1 MRNKTKIIN
10 AFKQNGSRIK
20 RLRKPERSDV
30 DEALLKWFKQQRS
43 DNVPVSGPLLMVKA
57 EEFAKKLKDEEFV
70 CGAGWTDKFK
80 LRHNITFGKV
90 SGAARGVNTETT
102 TEWLTAVWPSIR
114 KGYADKDIFNADETG
129 IFFRLTPDRTLKFKG
144 EKSVGG
150 KLSKERITALVCAN
164 ATGSEK
170 RKLLV
175 IGKSKN
181 PRCFKNVENLP
192 VRYSAN
198 KKSWMTSSLFEAELR
213 SWDRELQ
220 TRKRKII
227 LLVDNCPAHPVLQ
240 NLEKIK
246 LVFIPANT
254 TSVLQPMDQ
263 GVIRNLKC
271 HYRKLILLRI
281 VESIEKKQDYTVTLL
296 DAIRFIEKA
305 WRRVTTKT
313 IQNCFRHAG
322 ILSTQGLNG
331 TENEDDTN
339 NDDDLPLTEW
349 LRKVNCD
356 ELGQY
361 DYEAYATIDDNIVT
375 TEAQTDDD
383 IVSEVKKDTEEEDE
397 EGGEE
402 CSEVSIP
409 TVSDALEAIRVVNLF
424 YESRGGSSEIV
435 TKIMDIERN
444 LESVYWASNRKQM
457 KITDYCNTFSVLFC
471 GTFTPQVGLRSNSVH
486 L

>member
-1 MRNKTKIIN
+1 
-10 AFKQNGSRIK
+10 
-20 RLRKPERSDV
+20 
-30 DEALLKWFKQQRS
+30 
-43 DNVPVSGPLLMVKA
+43 VSG
-57 EEFAKKLKDEEFV
+57 E
-70 CGAGWTDKFK
+70 
-80 LRHNITFGKV
+80 
-90 SGAARGVNTETT
+90 ARGVNTEST
-102 TEWLTAVWPSIR
+102 TEWLTTVWPSIR
-114 KGYADKDIFNADETG
+114 EGYADKDVFNADETG

-144 EKSVGG
+144 EKCVGG

-164 ATGSEK
+164 AAGTEK
-170 RKLLV
+170 KKLLV

-181 PRCFKNVENLP
+181 PRCFKNVKNLP

-227 LLVDNCPAHPVLQ
+227 LLVDNCPSHPVLQ
-240 NLEKIK
+240 NLENIK
-246 LVFIPANT
+246 LVFIPPNT
-254 TSVLQPMDQ
+254 TSILQPMDQ
-263 GVIRNLKC
+263 GVIRSLKC
-271 HYRKLILLRI
+271 HYRKLMLLRI

-313 IQNCFRHAG
+313 IQNSFRHAG

-349 LRKVNCD
+349 LRKVSSD

-361 DYEAYATIDDNIVT
+361 DYEAYATIDDDIVT

-383 IVSEVKKDTEEEDE
+383 IVSEVKKDRAEEDTE

-402 CSEVSIP
+402 CSKVSIP
-409 TVSDALEAIRVVNLF
+409 TMRDALEAIRVVNLF
-424 YESRGGSSEIV
+424 YESRGGSSEIA

-444 LESVYWASNRKQM
+444 L
-457 KITDYCNTFSVLFC
+457 
-471 GTFTPQVGLRSNSVH
+471 
-486 L
+486 